1 MAKNAHVLGQPLV
14 LPIAQGHMTSR
25 TIALLAFKV
34 LALLAVLVA
43 IGPGAK
49 VLPTMV
55 VNWPYDSEGG
65 SLLLLVTSLL
75 APIVLPLVLGGAL
88 WFGADALA
96 QKLFTEPDTA
106 TPPSFEALQ
115 DLAFSVVGLFIVAVA
130 IPELTKLAYYYWQL
144 SAPGGVQM
152 GSDIERR
159 GALIETIVQL
169 VIGLWLLFG
178 ASGITNLL
186 RKARGR

>member
-1 MAKNAHVLGQPLV
+1 
-14 LPIAQGHMTSR
+14 MTSR
-25 TIALLAFKV
+25 AIALLAFKV
-34 LALLAVLVA
+34 LGLLAVLLA

-96 QKLFTEPDTA
+96 QKLFTDLDTA

-115 DLAFSVVGLFIVAVA
+115 DLAFSVVGLFILGVA
-130 IPELTKLAYYYWQL
+130 IPDLTKLAYYYWQL
-144 SAPGGVQM
+144 SAPGGVQI

-159 GALIETIVQL
+159 GALIETLVQI
-169 VIGLWLLFG
+169 VIGFWLLFG
-178 ASGITNLL
+178 ASGIANLL
-186 RKARGR
+186 RKARGH